1 MFFFS
6 PLSEACVKMY
16 FPLPFSRS
24 HFLLHCGFSHFFDLL
39 RPYLIFIIK
48 RLREKKTFFHVF
60 YFLALAGH
68 LFFSCGLC
76 YLCRL
81 LFDTHTREYGVG
93 RRKSEG
99 NMEKVPV
106 NRSWFVFSMRMR
118 PSLVWELQISAA
130 QSHCGTSSTVRDLL
144 ENFNLEY
151 LYDGWR
157 KKELIFSDEYSFKET
172 VRIWA
177 TYLLQMFCFTCKKKR
192 WEFSVTLH
200 YITFS

>member
-1 MFFFS
+1 MWKCTFHCLFLGLTFFCIAVS
-6 PLSEACVKMY
+6 VISSTCYGLIW
-16 FPLPFSRS
+16 
-24 HFLLHCGFSHFFDLL
+24 FLLSSGLG
-39 RPYLIFIIK
+39 K
-48 RLREKKTFFHVF
+48 KKTFFHVF

-118 PSLVWELQISAA
+118 PCLVWELQISAA

-200 YITFS
+200 YITFSWSKLHNVII